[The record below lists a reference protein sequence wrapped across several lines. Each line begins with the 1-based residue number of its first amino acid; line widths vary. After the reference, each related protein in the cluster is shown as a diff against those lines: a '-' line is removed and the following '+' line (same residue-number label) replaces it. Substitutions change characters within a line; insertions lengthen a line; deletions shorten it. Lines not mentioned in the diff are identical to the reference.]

1 MADRWRLVRSLV
13 VLVAALATVLSFQS
27 PAAAVDPSPGD
38 ENITVP
44 VGDDIAGGSIPID
57 FELVYDNETESGTPV
72 YIYAPVGWDVED
84 DSGVAGGG
92 VLGLDPS
99 VDPNPDDDLDPCG
112 DREPADYVITQEQID
127 QLGDTLTDQI
137 VAVDEAQFG
146 PIGLADASDPDSDA
160 LVVLAYNAFDDYFYY
175 CDETSYT
182 AGYFAP
188 NFIKDLGMN
197 VIVVDVLDWANSIGE
212 DGGYSVEGIIAHEL
226 EHLLMEYSDTSELSW
241 VDEGLA
247 DVAAFFNGFYG
258 DENSALASHS
268 AFHQVYHRETSL
280 TRWGGGL
287 ENYGAA
293 YSWFVYLW
301 EQAGGNGGTGP
312 AALVPDQDYD
322 NAGGDLLIKL
332 IFENQADSWEGIEAA
347 IAEWESQT
355 GKTLP
360 DVQTLFQNWVVATYV
375 DQDGTVFGFENLD
388 FGTEGTS
395 WGYTVD
401 LANNLVW
408 DGRGIYKGAMPEPRW
423 YAGNVPDQVALPY
436 GTSYEKFTNA
446 GSSVR
451 LDFSGEPSVDVV
463 PLVGT
468 GHWWSGYENNS
479 ERELEVALSGPLA
492 SATQLSFDT
501 WYFIEEDWDY
511 GFVEISKDGGA
522 TWETVPVS
530 ADGQVIT
537 TDTDPQG
544 NNAEGNGITGV
555 SGGTYGTD
563 SPEYISATAT
573 LPAGTTDVRF
583 RYSTDAGY
591 LDTGWFV
598 NNVKVGGSTATVDAP
613 EGEWSYID
621 GPEQDNNWSVQ
632 VISGCDLTPGVTSD
646 FEIVEGGLYVYRF
659 MTDDEISQ
667 AGFDMRCTKVGGKSR
682 PVVVAISNLP
692 TGQLTYF
699 DSSYDFRLTNTG
711 SGAKTG

>member
-1 MADRWRLVRSLV
+1 MADRWRFVRSLL
-13 VLVAALATVLSFQS
+13 VLVAALATVLSVQS
-27 PAAAVDPSPGD
+27 PALAADPSPGD
-38 ENITVP
+38 EEITVP

-57 FELVYDNETESGTPV
+57 FELVYENTEGTSAPV
-72 YIYAPVGWDVED
+72 YIYAPVGWDVD
-84 DSGVAGGG
+84 GGAG
-92 VLGLDPS
+92 VLGLDPT
-99 VDPNPDDDLDPCG
+99 VDPNPADDLEPCG
-112 DREPADYVITQEQID
+112 ERDPADYVITEEQIN
-127 QLGDTLTDQI
+127 QLGDKLHDEI

-146 PIGLADASDPDSDA
+146 PIGLADESDPESDA

-188 NFIKDLGMN
+188 NFITDLGMN
-197 VIVVDVLDWANSIGE
+197 VIVIDVLDWANSVGAA
-212 DGGYSVEGIIAHEL
+212 GGYSVEGIIAHEL

-268 AFHQVYHRETSL
+268 AYHQVYHRETSL
-280 TRWGGGL
+280 TRWAGGL

-301 EQAGGNGGTGP
+301 EQAGGNGGTGEG
-312 AALVPDQDYD
+312 ALVPDQDYD

-332 IFENQADSWEGIEAA
+332 IFQNQLDSWAGIEAA
-347 IAEWESQT
+347 IADWEAQT
-355 GKTLP
+355 GGTLP
-360 DVQTLFQNWVVATYV
+360 DVQTLFQDWVVATYV
-375 DQDGTVFGFENLD
+375 DQDGTRFGFDNLD

-401 LANNLVW
+401 IANNVVW

-423 YAGNVPDQVALPY
+423 HAGNVPAQTALPY
-436 GTSYEKFTNA
+436 GTSYERFTNA

-451 LDFSGEPSVDVV
+451 LDFDGETGVDVK

-468 GHWWSGYENNS
+468 SHWWGGYENNS
-479 ERELEVALSGPLA
+479 ERELDVNLAGPLA
-492 SATQLSFDT
+492 AATPMTFDT

-511 GFVEISKDGGA
+511 GFVEISKDGGVN
-522 TWETVPVS
+522 WETVEVS
-530 ADGQVIT
+530 AGGQVIT

-555 SGGTYGTD
+555 SGGTYGAD

-598 NNVKVGGSTATVDAP
+598 SNVQVGGTSTDVVPPEDEWTLVDGA
-613 EGEWSYID
+613 
-621 GPEQDNNWSVQ
+621 EQDNNWSVQ
-632 VISGCDLTPGVTSD
+632 LIAGCDLTPGVDST
-646 FEIVEGGLYVYRF
+646 FEIQEGDIYVYRF
-659 MTDDEISQ
+659 TTDDEIHQ
-667 AGFDMRCTKVGGKSR
+667 AGLDMRCTKVGGKTR
-682 PVVVAISNLP
+682 PVVAAISNLP
-692 TGQLTYF
+692 TGQLTFF
-699 DSSYDFRLTNTG
+699 DSSYTFRLTNTG
-711 SGAKTG
+711 NGAKAR